1 MLNFLKITGAI
12 AVLSAISAFAAPKEP
27 LDTVNRQPVPKWSWN
42 VKNNGELTITLPG
55 NSYALRTRISYPH
68 MPKEG
73 WYLIPGN
80 AVKVTKDGAKTVV
93 DFKCKYYTLHRT
105 IHAAGHKLVVR
116 DTYKNITSGDLAIAF
131 DNILT
136 PARIPKKDNVRIAG
150 CYRPGS
156 APVPDS
162 PAQNSS
168 ILFENPNGTLAMV
181 LEDDFYRLQ
190 AALKKSTGRGAVQNR
205 SFALPPNDSYTFEF
219 SFYPIGNGDYWD
231 FINQLRRDW
240 KLNTKIDGNLI
251 FCTCPHPQ
259 VASYTPE
266 ILQNAVVK
274 YLGGKYIGG
283 TNNTWYGQPSFWI
296 TPGSRNFMKDYVS
309 RDHQLK
315 KLLNASKKV
324 RKWSPDL
331 SVVARIQTVFGAPP
345 QGLKDPVPY
354 ADSVIIE
361 ANGKPKQRISRSR
374 DKKPVGFIN
383 LHYPM
388 VGNSY
393 YKLLVDLVNKAMD
406 SGIKTIYFDT
416 FCYSFWSLYGRWTYD
431 RWDNRTV
438 DIDQKTWTIAKK
450 KADLAVLS
458 SDAAVE
464 LNKLIT
470 KRGGKMFFNGTPTTR
485 KQMSILPTSY
495 SFAESSYNQLPITQH
510 ASHPVNLGYYP
521 GYQTR
526 KNAWKTPKDMYENA
540 MDNLEY
546 GCLTY
551 VYWLTSKLPT
561 APTIYARM
569 FPITIKNIYAGCV
582 EGEER
587 IVTKRSGKYSF
598 GTNTEPEIYI
608 YNKEGVESSPTADQV
623 KFETVDGKVIVHL
636 TLPEGFAAVLEKQTE
651 NVRDALA
658 NELNF

>member
-1 MLNFLKITGAI
+1 MKIFAKIMMPVIGALI
-12 AVLSAISAFAAPKEP
+12 AASTQGGNKEP
-27 LDTVNRQPVPKWSWN
+27 LDTVNRQPVPKWTWN
-42 VKNNGELTITLPG
+42 VKNNGELTIVLPG
-55 NSYALRTRISYPH
+55 NSYTLKTRISYPN

-80 AVKVTKDGAKTVV
+80 RVKVSDSGDRKII
-93 DFKCKYYTLHRT
+93 DFECKYYSLHRM
-105 IHAAGHKLVVR
+105 IQSAGHKLVVR

-136 PARIPKKDNVRIAG
+136 PARIPKTDNVRIAG
-150 CYRPGS
+150 CYSPGS
-156 APVPDS
+156 APLPES

-168 ILFENPNGTLAMV
+168 ILFEYPDGTLAMV
-181 LEDDFYRLQ
+181 LEDDYYRLQ

-205 SFALPPNDSYTFEF
+205 SFALPANDSYTFEF

-240 KLNTKIDGNLI
+240 KVNTKIDGNLI

-259 VASYTPE
+259 IASYTPD
-266 ILQNAVVK
+266 ILKDAVIK

-283 TNNTWYGQPSFWI
+283 TNHAWYGIPSFWI
-296 TPGSRNFMKDYVS
+296 TPGSRNFMKDYGS
-309 RDHQLK
+309 REQQLK
-315 KLLNASKKV
+315 RLLKASEKLA
-324 RKWSPDL
+324 KWSSGL
-331 SVVARIQTVFGAPP
+331 SVVARIQTVFCGPP

-361 ANGKPKQRISRSR
+361 ANGKPKQRISRSK
-374 DKKPVGFIN
+374 DKTPVGYIN

-388 VGNSY
+388 IGNSY
-393 YKLLVDLVNKAMD
+393 YKHLVDLVNKAMD

-438 DIDQKTWTIAKK
+438 DMDLKTWTIAKK
-450 KADLAVLS
+450 KADLAVLT

-470 KRGGKMFFNGTPTTR
+470 SRGGTMFFNGTPATR
-485 KQMSILPTSY
+485 KQMSILPTSN

-510 ASHPVNLGYYP
+510 VSHPVNLGYYP
-521 GYQTR
+521 GYGHR
-526 KNAWKTPKDMYENA
+526 KERWKTPKDMYENV

-551 VYWLTSKLPT
+551 VYWLTSRLPT
-561 APTIYARM
+561 SPTIYARM

-587 IVTKRSGKYSF
+587 IITKRSGKYSF
-598 GTNTEPEIYI
+598 GNATAPRVFI
-608 YNKEGVESSPTADQV
+608 YNQ
-623 KFETVDGKVIVHL
+623 DGKESAPTDEQMKIQNMDGKIIVDL
-636 TLPEGFAAVLEKQTE
+636 VLPACWSAVLEKQTSV
-651 NVRDALA
+651 NDSLA
-658 NELNF
+658 GELNF